1 MRMAELSERSGVAV
15 PTIKFYLREQLLAA
29 GERTSPNQST
39 YSESHVDRLRLVR
52 ALLDVGG
59 LTVTAARGVLAAI
72 DNTGMP
78 LDWAF
83 GVAQQ
88 ALPAVASGEDDAAEA
103 QAIDALLVE
112 RGWRIDPNNPG
123 RATAAR
129 VLSRYESLGLGHL
142 RETAG
147 EYLRA
152 AEIVAAADL
161 AAVAASPDR
170 ATQVETVVVGTVL
183 GDAFF
188 AGLRRIAQEQRSHA
202 LYDPDGTECE
212 EPR

>member
-1 MRMAELSERSGVAV
+1 MAELSERSGVAV

-59 LTVTAARGVLAAI
+59 LTVTAARDALAAI
-72 DNTGMP
+72 DNTDMP

-83 GVAQQ
+83 GIAQQ
-88 ALPAVASGEDDAAEA
+88 ALPAVAPEEDDADAA
-103 QAIDALLVE
+103 HFIDELITG
-112 RGWRIDPNNPG
+112 RGWRIDPRNPG

-129 VLSRYESLGLGHL
+129 VLARYDTLGLGHL
-142 RETAG
+142 RDTAG

-188 AGLRRIAQEQRSHA
+188 AGLRRIAQEQRSHE
-202 LYDPDGTECE
+202 LHNPTDTECE
-212 EPR
+212 

>member
-1 MRMAELSERSGVAV
+1 MRISQLASETGVPVA
-15 PTIKFYLREQLLAA
+15 TIKFYLREGLLAA
-29 GERTSPNQST
+29 GERTSPNQAA
-39 YSESHVDRLRLVR
+39 YDQSHVDRLRLVR

-59 LTVTAARGVLAAI
+59 LTVSAARDVLAAI
-72 DNTGMP
+72 DNTQMP

-83 GVAQQ
+83 GIAQQ
-88 ALPAVASGEDDAAEA
+88 ALPPVAAGEGEEAEA
-103 QAIDALLVE
+103 QNIEALLAE

-129 VLSRYESLGLGHL
+129 VLARYESLGLGHL
-142 RETAG
+142 RQTTG

-161 AAVAASPDR
+161 AAVAAAPDR

-188 AGLRRIAQEQRSHA
+188 AGLRRIAQEQRSHT
-202 LYDPDGTECE
+202 LYSPDGTECE
-212 EPR
+212 EAP

>member
-1 MRMAELSERSGVAV
+1 MAELSERSGVAV

-29 GERTSPNQST
+29 GERTSPNQAA
-39 YSESHVDRLRLVR
+39 YDERHVDRLRLVR

-59 LTVTAARGVLAAI
+59 LTVSAARDVLAAI
-72 DNTGMP
+72 DNTDMP

-83 GVAQQ
+83 GIAQQ
-88 ALPAVASGEDDAAEA
+88 ALPPVAAGEGDDVEA
-103 QAIDALLVE
+103 QNVEALLAE
-112 RGWRIDPNNPG
+112 RGWRIDPDNPG

-129 VLSRYESLGLGHL
+129 VLARYERLGLGHL

-161 AAVAASPDR
+161 AAVAAAPDR

-183 GDAFF
+183 GDALF
-188 AGLRRIAQEQRSHA
+188 AGFRRLAQEQRSHT
-202 LYDPDGTECE
+202 LYSPEGTECE
-212 EPR
+212 DPR